1 MSVFGGRGCA
11 GSLLLGDFSRRGKL
25 GATPWLQCAASHCAG
40 FCRRA
45 QTLGLSGFS
54 RRGFQA
60 LEHGLKSSGTAAWL
74 LCSMGDLPGSGTE
87 PCLPDWQAESL
98 PLIHQR
104 SPGVFIKE
112 NAEFPPPPWMTT
124 RRQETG
130 PHQTPNLLVPS
141 SWASQSPKLRA
152 GSVVSNPPRPWC
164 SATAA

>member
-25 GATPWLQCAASHCAG
+25 GATSWLQCAASHRAG

-60 LEHGLKSSGTAAWL
+60 REHGLKSSVTAAWL
-74 LCSMGDLPGSGTE
+74 LCSTGDLPGSGTE

-112 NAEFPPPPWMTT
+112 NPEFPHPSLDDHEKTERRTSPDTQPPGALILGLPVS
-124 RRQETG
+124 RAAC
-130 PHQTPNLLVPS
+130 
-141 SWASQSPKLRA
+141 WACGA
-152 GSVVSNPPRPWC
+152 
-164 SATAA
+164 